1 MASLAAG
8 WPFETVF
15 GTLVCLLMGFE
26 SLLGSVNGRQGV
38 MEEGLRGRFTPCLA
52 GSQGLKL
59 GLVLLTNVRGRKVTL
74 EMRPRGWRDRGV
86 LFA

>member
-1 MASLAAG
+1 
-8 WPFETVF
+8 
-15 GTLVCLLMGFE
+15 
-26 SLLGSVNGRQGV
+26 

-52 GSQGLKL
+52 GSRSLKL
-59 GLVLLTNVRGRKVTL
+59 GLVLLTDVRGRKVTL